1 METNKT
7 GEIIKKLR
15 KEHKLTQEQ
24 LGSILGVQKSA
35 IAKYERGE
43 IVNLKRETI
52 EKLAEAFDV
61 MPSYIMGISDSPTH
75 SISLSP
81 HEIALI
87 KSYRTSPIS
96 TRPPFTWPSTRFAVR
111 PQPGASASPAP
122 RSWD

>member
-24 LGSILGVQKSA
+24 LGTILGVQKSA

-52 EKLAEAFDV
+52 EKLADTFDV

-87 KSYRTSPIS
+87 KSYRTAPIS
-96 TRPPFTWPSTRFAVR
+96 T
-111 PQPGASASPAP
+111 QSAIDMLLDITD
-122 RSWD
+122 RK

>member
-24 LGSILGVQKSA
+24 LGAILGVQKSA

-52 EKLAEAFDV
+52 EKLAETFDV
-61 MPSYIMGISDSPTH
+61 MPSYIMGISDFPTH

-87 KSYRTSPIS
+87 KSYRTAPIP
-96 TRPPFTWPSTRFAVR
+96 T
-111 PQPGASASPAP
+111 QSAI
-122 RSWD
+122 DMLLDITDKK